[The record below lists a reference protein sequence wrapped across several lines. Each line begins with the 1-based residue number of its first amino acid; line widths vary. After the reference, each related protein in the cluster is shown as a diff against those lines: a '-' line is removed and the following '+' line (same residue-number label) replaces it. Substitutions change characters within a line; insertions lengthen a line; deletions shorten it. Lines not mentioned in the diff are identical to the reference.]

1 MPHKH
6 KRRHKD
12 DFASFDLPPTKVA
25 KPLPAKESNADF
37 KESANRK
44 RRLKKPAQNAFE
56 DDTPKA
62 FLRMMHQFQKSTS
75 GTTTRSQSGLEDD
88 GTKPNK
94 RRKRGEREG
103 ATIIANGGG
112 MASKRTGNSKKPN
125 SEPGQHSIATSS
137 QPPAPPQTSTAI
149 PKILPGER
157 LSDFSARVNRALP
170 FSGISR
176 KSGSSSVSKDP
187 ALKNLREHRQTKHER
202 RLLRLQREWRE
213 EEARIREREEAER
226 EENEAEEEEI
236 NEQWKA
242 WEAEAGLTKKK
253 KGTTAKK
260 NKKKIKKRKKSG
272 RVDVLGG
279 GGGSDVDD
287 VANNNNNNNND
298 DDDED
303 DEDDPWAKLNRKAK
317 SMQPANPLEVVQAPP
332 AQLTKP
338 KEKFKVRGMGGAKV
352 NVVNVPS
359 AAGSLRARE
368 ELAEERQSIVEEYR
382 RVMAERR
389 G

>member
-12 DFASFDLPPTKVA
+12 DFTSFDLPPMKVA

-37 KESANRK
+37 KESANKK
-44 RRLKKPAQNAFE
+44 RRLKKPAQIAFE

-94 RRKRGEREG
+94 KRKRGEREG
-103 ATIIANGGG
+103 ATVIANGGG
-112 MASKRTGNSKKPN
+112 MASKRTGNSKKSN

-272 RVDVLGG
+272 RGDVLGG
-279 GGGSDVDD
+279 AGGSDAD
-287 VANNNNNNNND
+287 N
-298 DDDED
+298 
-303 DEDDPWAKLNRKAK
+303 
-317 SMQPANPLEVVQAPP
+317 VVQAPP